1 MRSCGPTLG
10 MLPAVRLVCTRLAI
24 TWALAAGVVLT
35 APTAWAGE
43 STEDLYEPD
52 DWLGQDEA
60 FGESSAPEHLR
71 YVLEGIEV
79 RGNRRTAARVIL
91 RYVPF
96 ETGDSL
102 DVGDPE
108 LQLTRFRLL
117 GTGFFS
123 AVRLSLRRGSRR
135 GHAILVIQVVERNTL
150 ILENVWMGIAADED
164 TDGNAKPL
172 SPYLG
177 LQAAETNLAGTGITL
192 GVGLAAASDQ
202 WALRPRF
209 ADPSFAGTSWM
220 LDASLHYYDAQDFFG
235 NKDVSFES
243 PELQQREVTD
253 YAVVDYTRFGG
264 TLGAGHDLSVSTQ
277 LLFDYRLEKIDAVV
291 PTVASH
297 VRGQTREPIDFD
309 ILPGP
314 SVLSALRAALVYD
327 TRDTPFLTTRGTLAS
342 ARVDL
347 GMPPLGSSYGY
358 GKVELGYQHWWRL
371 PWDHVVSVEGR
382 LGVIAGDAP
391 FFEKFYVGDY
401 TDLLPDRLL
410 GLNPDRRQPPNYLG
424 TDIVEVRYG
433 DYAARVQGEYRVP
446 LYEGR
451 GSVYGIDAFAAAGLY
466 GVAERGDLTSP
477 PSGYEGAETVPID
490 LTYNLGLRVETY
502 VGGFVVAFSN
512 LLGLLPARGS
522 GRK

>member
-1 MRSCGPTLG
+1 VPGE
-10 MLPAVRLVCTRLAI
+10 
-24 TWALAAGVVLT
+24 AG
-35 APTAWAGE
+35 ADE
-43 STEDLYEPD
+43 D
-52 DWLGQDEA
+52 DWDGEALLLGEEEPA
-60 FGESSAPEHLR
+60 EPLR
-71 YVLEGIEV
+71 YVLDGVEI
-79 RGNRRTAARVIL
+79 RGNRRTAERVIL

-96 ETGDSL
+96 ERGDSL

-123 AVRLSLRRGSRR
+123 SVRLSLRRGTKR
-135 GHAILVIQVVERNTL
+135 GRAILVIRVEERNTL
-150 ILENVWMGIAADED
+150 ILEHVWMGIAADED

-177 LQAAETNLAGTGITL
+177 LSAAETNLAGTGITL
-192 GVGLAAASDQ
+192 GVGLAAAADQ
-202 WALRPRF
+202 WAIRPRF
-209 ADPSFAGTSWM
+209 ADPAFLGTSWM
-220 LDASLHYYDAQDFFG
+220 VHASLHYYDAQDFFG
-235 NKDVSFES
+235 NKEVSFES
-243 PELQQREVTD
+243 PELEQREVTD
-253 YAVVDYTRFGG
+253 YAVVDYRRFGG
-264 TLGAGHDLSVSTQ
+264 TLGAGHDLSVPTQ
-277 LLFDYRLEKIDAVV
+277 LLFDYRIEKIDAVV
-291 PTVASH
+291 PTMASH

-309 ILPGP
+309 ILPGA

-327 TRDTPFLTTRGTLAS
+327 SRDAPFLTTRGTLAS
-342 ARVDL
+342 VRVDL
-347 GMPPLGSSYGY
+347 GLPPLGSSYGY
-358 GKVELGYQHWWRL
+358 GKLEAAYQRWWRL
-371 PWDHVVSVEGR
+371 PWDHVVSVQGS
-382 LGVIAGDAP
+382 LGAIAGDAP
-391 FFEKFYVGDY
+391 FFEQFYVGDY

-446 LYEGR
+446 LYVGR

-466 GVAERGDLTSP
+466 GVARREDLTDP
-477 PSGYEGAETVPID
+477 PSGYDGAETVPVD

>member
-1 MRSCGPTLG
+1 
-10 MLPAVRLVCTRLAI
+10 MLRAVRSVGRRFVAVC
-24 TWALAAGVVLT
+24 ALSGGVVVGGSGARADT
-35 APTAWAGE
+35 PSVEPPE
-43 STEDLYEPD
+43 SERWLDEESFAEAQD
-52 DWLGQDEA
+52 D
-60 FGESSAPEHLR
+60 SVRSLR
-71 YVLEGIEV
+71 YVLEAIEI
-79 RGNRRTAARVIL
+79 RGNRRTAERVIL

-96 ETGDSL
+96 EPGDSL
-102 DVGDPE
+102 DVADPE

-123 AVRLSLRRGSRR
+123 SVRLSLRRGAER
-135 GHAILVIQVVERNTL
+135 GQAILVIRVVERNTL

-192 GVGLAAASDQ
+192 GVGLAAAANQ

-209 ADPSFAGTSWM
+209 ADPAFVGSSWM
-220 LDASLHYYDAQDFFG
+220 VDASLYYYDAEDFFG
-235 NKDVSFES
+235 AKEVSFES
-243 PELQQREVTD
+243 RELEQREVTD

-264 TLGAGHDLSVSTQ
+264 TLGAGHDLSVATQ

-291 PTVASH
+291 PTMASH
-297 VRGQTREPIDFD
+297 VRGQSREPIDFD

-327 TRDTPFLTTRGTLAS
+327 TRDAPFLPTKGTLAS

-347 GMPPLGSSYGY
+347 GLPPLGSSYGY
-358 GKVELGYQHWWRL
+358 GKVELAYQHWWRL
-371 PWDHVVSVEGR
+371 PWEHVVSVEGR
-382 LGVIAGDAP
+382 VGAIAGDAP
-391 FFEKFYVGDY
+391 FFEQFYVGDF

-424 TDIVEVRYG
+424 TDVVEVRYG
-433 DYAARVQGEYRVP
+433 EYAARVQGEYRVP
-446 LYEGR
+446 LYQGR

-466 GVAERGDLTSP
+466 GVAGRRDLTDP
-477 PSGYEGAETVPID
+477 PSGYDGAATVPVD